1 MTEQEKE
8 KLREFIAEQVN
19 GARID
24 DDEDLFDSGYVN
36 SLFAVQLVMWIERVL
51 GVPVGRADLDIANFR
66 SISIIATFV
75 ENKRVQNKRAGSAGR
90 AAATAGGPAWTS
102 D

>member
-8 KLREFIAEQVN
+8 KLRQFIAEQVN

-51 GVPVGRADLDIANFR
+51 GVAVERADLDIANFR

-75 ENKRVQNKRAGSAGR
+75 ETKRAGSV
-90 AAATAGGPAWTS
+90 AATAGGPAWTS